1 MKLLCASLF
10 FFNQK
15 KIDVGHGGEKEKK
28 EGDGRNVR
36 FFLLLTPNG
45 DKLQKSPNG
54 RHVSYTKLIFFV
66 KPFTQNIVICFIVLY
81 CAIDEIERSLT
92 IGKMK
97 MGWR

>member
-15 KIDVGHGGEKEKK
+15 IDVGHGGEKEKQ

-36 FFLLLTPNG
+36 FFLLLAPQWRQ
-45 DKLQKSPNG
+45 LQKSPNG
-54 RHVSYTKLIFFV
+54 RHVSYTKFIFFV
-66 KPFTQNIVICFIVLY
+66 KPFTQNIVICFIMLY

-92 IGKMK
+92 IGK
-97 MGWR
+97 